1 MRFWTREIAGWL
13 SLLLGVFGFYVC
25 YVLLMSRA
33 IIEAGP
39 MTVIS
44 IFLFRGGIQLLKM
57 ATAARICLEAQR
69 RVADE
74 KPARTQPEARA
85 AGRPATTSRRP
96 EMKPHT
102 F

>member
-13 SLLLGVFGFYVC
+13 SLLLGLFGFYVC

-39 MTVIS
+39 MTLIS

-57 ATAARICLEAQR
+57 ATAAGICLEAQR
-69 RVADE
+69 RVTEE
-74 KPARTQPEARA
+74 KPEAHA
-85 AGRPATTSRRP
+85 KARPATTSRRP
-96 EMKPHT
+96 EVKPQA